1 MSSVLTE
8 FEQKIA
14 LKSDAVKIYITDCR
28 PAVKRNCLPS
38 ALNGA
43 LASLSPTR
51 IKLPDLT
58 MPEPAESIVSHR
70 SVSFFS
76 HCSATVIV
84 LLDTPPCLRV
94 REIPNPGGVAAGTG
108 TLALTNEVS
117 TKTIC

>member
-28 PAVKRNCLPS
+28 PDVKRNCLPS

-43 LASLSPTR
+43 LAGLSPTR

-58 MPEPAESIVSHR
+58 MTGAVESIVSHR

-76 HCSATVIV
+76 HWSATEIV
-84 LLDTPPCLRV
+84 LLNTPPCLRV
-94 REIPNPGGVAAGTG
+94 REIPNPGGVAAGIG
-108 TLALTNEVS
+108 RLT
-117 TKTIC
+117 